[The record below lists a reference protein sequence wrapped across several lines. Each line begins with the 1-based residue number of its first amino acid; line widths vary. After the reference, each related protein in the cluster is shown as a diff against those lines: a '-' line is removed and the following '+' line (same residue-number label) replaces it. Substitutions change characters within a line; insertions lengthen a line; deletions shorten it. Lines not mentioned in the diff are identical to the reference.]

1 MLNCGIS
8 DAKLIL
14 IPRDTEVKI
23 NDSTY
28 VNCSTSIQADLVQ
41 WRHGNNLVYTGID
54 ILEPYNDGRF
64 SVEINASTG
73 ASNLVIR
80 SVQPS
85 DAGTYECL
93 EDEGFGEKR
102 TAELIVLGTF
112 TSCLILQLI

>member
-1 MLNCGIS
+1 M
-8 DAKLIL
+8 
-14 IPRDTEVKI
+14 
-23 NDSTY
+23 
-28 VNCSTSIQADLVQ
+28 VQ
-41 WRHGNNLVYTGID
+41 WRHGKYYVYTGIA

-64 SVEINASTG
+64 SIEINASTG
-73 ASNLVIR
+73 ASNLVIL

-112 TSCLILQLI
+112 TFCRLIEVM